1 MTFSFFPLEAG
12 RIPHT
17 FVVSM
22 NVVYWFLIVLHVVL
36 CLGLVLLVLIQNDKA
51 GGLSSAFGG
60 AGGSQAFT
68 SSGAATFVSK
78 LTKGW
83 AGALLL
89 VVILIN
95 LIISRGGMHQQSS
108 SKVKDALENDGAA
121 KVLQDAGAPSLPGA
135 AKLPGL
141 PQGN

>member
-1 MTFSFFPLEAG
+1 
-12 RIPHT
+12 
-17 FVVSM
+17 M
-22 NVVYWFLIVLHVVL
+22 NVVFWLLIVLHVVL

-60 AGGSQAFT
+60 SGGSQAFT

-95 LIISRGGMHQQSS
+95 LIISRGGLAQNHS
-108 SKVKDALENDGAA
+108 SKVKEALESGGAA
-121 KVLQDAGAPSLPGA
+121 KVLQDAGAPMMPGA

>member
-1 MTFSFFPLEAG
+1 
-12 RIPHT
+12 
-17 FVVSM
+17 M
-22 NVVYWFLIVLHVVL
+22 NVVYWLLIALHIVL
-36 CLGLVLLVLIQNDKA
+36 CFGLILLVLIQNDKA

-89 VVILIN
+89 VVVLIN
-95 LIISRGGMHQQSS
+95 VIISRGGLVQTHS
-108 SKVKDALENDGAA
+108 SKVKEALESGGAA
-121 KVLQDAGAPSLPGA
+121 KVLQDAGAPVMPGA
-135 AKLPGL
+135 AKVPGL